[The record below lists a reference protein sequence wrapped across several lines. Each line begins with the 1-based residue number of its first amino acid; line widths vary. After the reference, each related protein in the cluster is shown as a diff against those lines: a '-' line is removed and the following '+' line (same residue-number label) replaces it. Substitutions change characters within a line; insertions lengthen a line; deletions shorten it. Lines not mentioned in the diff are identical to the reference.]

1 LIKYDISKQIMSETT
16 ISKTI
21 TSAVF
26 LFSIGI
32 IGISIISVIFP
43 ALIISQTYEFPL
55 DLNPFET
62 SPWISPIIFSTFSLV
77 IFGFL
82 HYKKKLPHVLSNA
95 INLILNFEISKKI
108 SIILGLSILAIY
120 VGLSIPELFVDES
133 EQWPDFYLLESALE
147 IWPSTDHLSVYIK
160 EQNTRYVR
168 MILLDFSQDFFQNV
182 KLLPFVASVFT
193 VIFTALIT
201 IQISKKRLAGIIA
214 MLVLLSSVTFTDFDT
229 IAVYENF
236 WVLFYLISLYSI
248 NTRWWHASPVNFI
261 LAIFS
266 KAFIATYFWM
276 NFFYIYR
283 ATIPTKT
290 KLFLFGSYGI
300 ILGITYWIFENGR
313 SIIYDD
319 IIEYDFNDF
328 LDGFTGWGNS
338 MQMDPFALLFILPLT
353 IMLFFK
359 SRNGLK
365 QADSILIL
373 LAGSI
378 LAGPLISF
386 VTDFYFIL
394 PYRFIPFVI
403 FMAVGVGL
411 LFSKKSNP

>member
-1 LIKYDISKQIMSETT
+1 MSETT
-16 ISKTI
+16 ISKSI
-21 TSAVF
+21 TYAVF

-32 IGISIISVIFP
+32 IGISVISVIFP

-62 SPWISPIIFSTFSLV
+62 SPWTLPIFFTAIFLL

-82 HYKKKLPHVLSNA
+82 HYKKKLPSSLSNG
-95 INLILNFEISKKI
+95 INFILNLEISRKI
-108 SIILGLSILAIY
+108 SIILGLSILVIY
-120 VGLSIPELFVDES
+120 IGFSIPELFIDES
-133 EQWPDFYLLESALE
+133 EQWPDFLVLEEALN
-147 IWPSTDHLSVYIK
+147 IWPSTDHLSVYVK

-168 MILLDFSQDFFQNV
+168 MILLDFSQEFFQNI
-182 KLLPFVASVFT
+182 KLLPFVASIFT
-193 VIFTALIT
+193 IVLTALIT

-248 NTRWWHASPVNFI
+248 NKRWWHSSPINFI
-261 LAIFS
+261 LSIFS

-319 IIEYDFNDF
+319 IIRYDFNAF

-338 MQMDPFALLFILPLT
+338 LQLDPVALLLILPLT
-353 IMLFFK
+353 VMLFFK

-394 PYRFIPFVI
+394 PYRFIPFII
-403 FMAVGVGL
+403 FMSIGVGL
-411 LFSKKSNP
+411 LFSKKINP

>member
-1 LIKYDISKQIMSETT
+1 MSESG

-21 TSAVF
+21 TSAAF

-32 IGISIISVIFP
+32 IGVSIISVIFP

-55 DLNPFET
+55 DLNPFEI
-62 SPWISPIIFSTFSLV
+62 SPWILPIFFSAIFLI

-82 HYKKKLPHVLSNA
+82 HYKKKLPFTLSNT
-95 INLILNFEISKKI
+95 INQIINFEISKRI
-108 SIILGLSILAIY
+108 SIILGISILSIYI
-120 VGLSIPELFVDES
+120 GLSVPELFIDES
-133 EQWPDFYLLESALE
+133 EQWPDFLVLESTLN
-147 IWPSTDHLSVYIK
+147 IWPSTDHLSVYVK

-168 MILLDFSQDFFQNV
+168 MILLDFSQEFFENI
-182 KLLPFVASVFT
+182 KLLPFVASIFT

-214 MLVLLSSVTFTDFDT
+214 MLVLLSSTTFTDFDT

-248 NTRWWHASPVNFI
+248 NKRWWHASPVSFI
-261 LAIFS
+261 LSIFT
-266 KAFIATYFWM
+266 KAFIVTYFWM
-276 NFFYIYR
+276 NLFYIYR
-283 ATIPTKT
+283 ATIPKRT
-290 KLFLFGSYGI
+290 KLFLFGSYGL

-319 IIEYDFNDF
+319 IVRYDLNAF

-338 MQMDPFALLFILPLT
+338 MQLDPFALVIILPLT
-353 IMLFFK
+353 VMLFFK

-365 QADSILIL
+365 QADSIMILI
-373 LAGSI
+373 AGSI
-378 LAGPLISF
+378 LAGPLISLI
-386 VTDFYFIL
+386 TDFYFIL
-394 PYRFIPFVI
+394 PYRFIPFIV
-403 FMAVGVGL
+403 FMAIGIGL
-411 LFSKKSNP
+411 LFSKKD

>member
-1 LIKYDISKQIMSETT
+1 MSETR
-16 ISKTI
+16 ISKII
-21 TSAVF
+21 TNTTF

-32 IGISIISVIFP
+32 IGISVISVIFP

-62 SPWISPIIFSTFSLV
+62 SPWLLPIFFSVISLLT
-77 IFGFL
+77 FGFL
-82 HYKKKLPHVLSNA
+82 HYKKKLPFSLSNT
-95 INLILNFEISKKI
+95 IDLILNFELSKRI

-120 VGLSIPELFVDES
+120 IGFTIPELFIDES
-133 EQWPDFYLLESALE
+133 EQWPDYIVLESALN

-168 MILLDFSQDFFQNV
+168 MILLEFSQDIFQNI
-182 KLLPFVASVFT
+182 KFLPFVASVFT

-201 IQISKKRLAGIIA
+201 IQLSKKRFAGIIA

-248 NTRWWHASPVNFI
+248 NKRWWHASPVNFI
-261 LAIFS
+261 LSIFT
-266 KAFIATYFWM
+266 KAFTSTYFWM

-283 ATIPTKT
+283 STIPTKT
-290 KLFLFGSYGI
+290 KLLLFASYGI
-300 ILGITYWIFENGR
+300 VLGITYWIFENGR

-319 IIEYDFNDF
+319 IIRYDFNAF

-338 MQMDPFALLFILPLT
+338 MQLEPFVLLFILPLT
-353 IMLFFK
+353 VMLFFK

-365 QADSILIL
+365 QADSIMIL

-378 LAGPLISF
+378 LAGPLISL

-403 FMAVGVGL
+403 FMAIAVGL
-411 LFSKKSNP
+411 LFSKKINPE

>member
-1 LIKYDISKQIMSETT
+1 MVESK

-21 TSAVF
+21 TNAAF
-26 LFSIGI
+26 LFTIGV
-32 IGISIISVIFP
+32 IGISVISVIFP

-62 SPWISPIIFSTFSLV
+62 SPWLLPIFFSVISVLT
-77 IFGFL
+77 FGFL
-82 HYKKKLPHVLSNA
+82 HYKKKLPFSLSNT
-95 INLILNFEISKKI
+95 INLILNFELSKRI

-120 VGLSIPELFVDES
+120 IGFTIPELFIDES
-133 EQWPDFYLLESALE
+133 EQWPDYIVLESALN

-168 MILLDFSQDFFQNV
+168 MILLEFSQDIFQNI
-182 KLLPFVASVFT
+182 KFLPFVASVFT

-201 IQISKKRLAGIIA
+201 IQLSKKRFAGIIA

-248 NTRWWHASPVNFI
+248 NKKWWHASPVNFI
-261 LAIFS
+261 LSIFT
-266 KAFIATYFWM
+266 KAFTATYFWM

-290 KLFLFGSYGI
+290 KLLLFASYGI

-319 IIEYDFNDF
+319 IIRYDFNAF

-338 MQMDPFALLFILPLT
+338 MQVDPFVLLFILPLT
-353 IMLFFK
+353 VMLFFK

-365 QADSILIL
+365 QADSIMIL

-394 PYRFIPFVI
+394 PYRFIPFIV
-403 FMAVGVGL
+403 FMAIGVGL
-411 LFSKKSNP
+411 LFSKKINP

>member
-1 LIKYDISKQIMSETT
+1 MSETRV
-16 ISKTI
+16 SKTI
-21 TSAVF
+21 TNVAF
-26 LFSIGI
+26 LISIGI

-43 ALIISQTYEFPL
+43 ALIISQTYEFSL

-62 SPWISPIIFSTFSLV
+62 SPWVLPIFFSTVSLLV
-77 IFGFL
+77 FGFL
-82 HYKKKLPHVLSNA
+82 HYKKKLPFVLSNI
-95 INLILNFEISKKI
+95 INFILNFEISKNV
-108 SIILGLSILAIY
+108 SIILGLSILIIY
-120 VGLSIPELFVDES
+120 IGLSFPELFVDET
-133 EQWPDFYLLESALE
+133 EQWPDFHVLEASLN
-147 IWPSTDHLSVYIK
+147 IWPSTDHLSVYVK

-168 MILLDFSQDFFQNV
+168 MILLDFSQEFFQNI

-214 MLVLLSSVTFTDFDT
+214 MLVLLSSITFTDFDT

-261 LAIFS
+261 LSIFT

-290 KLFLFGSYGI
+290 KLFLFASYGLV
-300 ILGITYWIFENGR
+300 LGITYWIFENGR

-319 IIEYDFNDF
+319 IIQYDFNDF

-338 MQMDPFALLFILPLT
+338 MQLDPFALLIILPLT
-353 IMLFFK
+353 VMLFFK
-359 SRNGLK
+359 SRSGLK
-365 QADSILIL
+365 QADSIMIL

-394 PYRFIPFVI
+394 PYRFIPFII
-403 FMAVGVGL
+403 FMAIGVGL
-411 LFSKKSNP
+411 LFSKKTSPD

>member
-1 LIKYDISKQIMSETT
+1 MSENR

-21 TSAVF
+21 TSAAF
-26 LFSIGI
+26 LFSIVI
-32 IGISIISVIFP
+32 VGISVISVIFP

-55 DLNPFET
+55 DLNPVET
-62 SPWISPIIFSTFSLV
+62 SPWLLPILFSAISLLF
-77 IFGFL
+77 FGFL
-82 HYKKKLPHVLSNA
+82 HYKKKLPFTLSNA
-95 INLILNFEISKKI
+95 INLILNFEISKRF
-108 SIILGLSILAIY
+108 SIILGISILSIYI
-120 VGLSIPELFVDES
+120 GLSVPELFIDES
-133 EQWPDFYLLESALE
+133 EQWPDFRVLESALN

-168 MILLDFSQDFFQNV
+168 MILLDFSQEFFQNI
-182 KLLPFVASVFT
+182 KLLPFVASIFT

-248 NTRWWHASPVNFI
+248 NTKWWHASPVNFI
-261 LAIFS
+261 LSIFT

-276 NFFYIYR
+276 NIFYIYR

-290 KLFLFGSYGI
+290 KLFLFGSYGLV
-300 ILGITYWIFENGR
+300 LGITYWIFENGR

-319 IIEYDFNDF
+319 IIRYDFNAF
-328 LDGFTGWGNS
+328 LEGFTGWGNS
-338 MQMDPFALLFILPLT
+338 MQVDPFALVIILPLT
-353 IMLFFK
+353 VMLIFK

-365 QADSILIL
+365 QADSIMVLI
-373 LAGSI
+373 AGSI
-378 LAGPLISF
+378 VAGPLISL

-394 PYRFIPFVI
+394 PYRFIPFII
-403 FMAVGVGL
+403 FMSIGVGL
-411 LFSKKSNP
+411 LFSKKINP

>member
-1 LIKYDISKQIMSETT
+1 MSESG

-21 TSAVF
+21 TSAAF

-32 IGISIISVIFP
+32 IGVSIISVIFP

-55 DLNPFET
+55 DLNPFEI
-62 SPWISPIIFSTFSLV
+62 SPWILPIFFSAIFLI

-82 HYKKKLPHVLSNA
+82 HYKKKLPFTLSNA
-95 INLILNFEISKKI
+95 INQIINFEISKRI
-108 SIILGLSILAIY
+108 SIILGISILSIYI
-120 VGLSIPELFVDES
+120 GLSVPELFIDES
-133 EQWPDFYLLESALE
+133 EQWPDFLVLESALN
-147 IWPSTDHLSVYIK
+147 IWPSTDHLSVYVK

-168 MILLDFSQDFFQNV
+168 MILLDFSQEFFENI
-182 KLLPFVASVFT
+182 KLLPFVASIFT

-214 MLVLLSSVTFTDFDT
+214 MLVLLSSTTFTDFDT

-248 NTRWWHASPVNFI
+248 NKRWWHASPVSFN
-261 LAIFS
+261 LSIFT

-276 NFFYIYR
+276 NLFYIYR

-290 KLFLFGSYGI
+290 KLYIFGSYGI

-319 IIEYDFNDF
+319 IIRYDFNAF

-338 MQMDPFALLFILPLT
+338 LQLDPVALLLILPLT
-353 IMLFFK
+353 VMLFFK

-394 PYRFIPFVI
+394 PYRFIPFII
-403 FMAVGVGL
+403 FMSIGVGL
-411 LFSKKSNP
+411 LFSKKINP

>member
-1 LIKYDISKQIMSETT
+1 MSETT
-16 ISKTI
+16 ISKSI
-21 TSAVF
+21 TYAVF

-32 IGISIISVIFP
+32 IGISVISVIFP

-62 SPWISPIIFSTFSLV
+62 SPWALPIISTTISLL

-82 HYKKKLPHVLSNA
+82 HYKKKLPFSLSNG
-95 INLILNFEISKKI
+95 INFILNFEISRKI
-108 SIILGLSILAIY
+108 SIILGLSILVIY
-120 VGLSIPELFVDES
+120 IGFSIPELFIDEA
-133 EQWPDFYLLESALE
+133 EQWPDFLVLEESLN
-147 IWPSTDHLSVYIK
+147 IWPSTDHLSVYVK

-168 MILLDFSQDFFQNV
+168 MILLDFSQEFFQNI
-182 KLLPFVASVFT
+182 KLLPFVASIFT
-193 VIFTALIT
+193 IVLTALIT

-248 NTRWWHASPVNFI
+248 NKRWWHSSPINFI
-261 LAIFS
+261 LSIFS

-319 IIEYDFNDF
+319 IIRYDFNAF

-338 MQMDPFALLFILPLT
+338 MQLDPFALLFILPLSV
-353 IMLFFK
+353 MLFFK

-394 PYRFIPFVI
+394 PYRFIPFI
-403 FMAVGVGL
+403 ILMSICVGL
-411 LFSKKSNP
+411 LFSKKINP

>member
-1 LIKYDISKQIMSETT
+1 MSETR
-16 ISKTI
+16 ISKII
-21 TSAVF
+21 TNTTF

-32 IGISIISVIFP
+32 IGISVISVIFP

-62 SPWISPIIFSTFSLV
+62 SPWLLPIFFSVISLLT
-77 IFGFL
+77 FGFL
-82 HYKKKLPHVLSNA
+82 HYKKKLPFSLSNT
-95 INLILNFEISKKI
+95 IDLILNFELSKRI

-120 VGLSIPELFVDES
+120 IGFTIPELFIDES
-133 EQWPDFYLLESALE
+133 EQWPDYVVLESALN

-168 MILLDFSQDFFQNV
+168 MILLEFSQDIFQNI
-182 KLLPFVASVFT
+182 KFLPFVASVFT

-201 IQISKKRLAGIIA
+201 IQLSKKRFAGIIA

-248 NTRWWHASPVNFI
+248 NKRWWHASPVNFI
-261 LAIFS
+261 LSIFT
-266 KAFIATYFWM
+266 KAFTATYFWM

-290 KLFLFGSYGI
+290 KLLLFASYGI
-300 ILGITYWIFENGR
+300 VLGITYWIFENGR

-319 IIEYDFNDF
+319 IIRYDFNAF

-338 MQMDPFALLFILPLT
+338 MQLEPFVLLFILPLT
-353 IMLFFK
+353 VMLFFK

-365 QADSILIL
+365 QADSIMIL

-378 LAGPLISF
+378 LAGPLISL

-403 FMAVGVGL
+403 FMAIAVGL
-411 LFSKKSNP
+411 LFSKKINPE

>member
-1 LIKYDISKQIMSETT
+1 MSESG

-21 TSAVF
+21 TSAAF

-32 IGISIISVIFP
+32 IGVSIISVIFP

-55 DLNPFET
+55 DLNPFEI
-62 SPWISPIIFSTFSLV
+62 SPWILPIFFSAIFLI

-82 HYKKKLPHVLSNA
+82 HYKKKLPFTLSNA
-95 INLILNFEISKKI
+95 INQIINFEISKRI
-108 SIILGLSILAIY
+108 SIILGISILSIYI
-120 VGLSIPELFVDES
+120 GLSVPELFIDES
-133 EQWPDFYLLESALE
+133 EQWPDFLVLESALN
-147 IWPSTDHLSVYIK
+147 IWPSTDHLSVYVK

-168 MILLDFSQDFFQNV
+168 MILLDFSQEFFENI
-182 KLLPFVASVFT
+182 KLLPFVASIFT

-214 MLVLLSSVTFTDFDT
+214 MLVLLSSTTFTDFDT

-248 NTRWWHASPVNFI
+248 NKRWWHASPVSFI
-261 LAIFS
+261 LSIFT

-276 NFFYIYR
+276 NLFYIYR
-283 ATIPTKT
+283 ATIPKRT
-290 KLFLFGSYGI
+290 KLFLFGSYGL
-300 ILGITYWIFENGR
+300 ILSITYWIFENGR

-319 IIEYDFNDF
+319 IVRYDLNAF

-338 MQMDPFALLFILPLT
+338 MQLDPFAIVIILPLT
-353 IMLFFK
+353 VMLFFK

-365 QADSILIL
+365 QADSIMILI
-373 LAGSI
+373 AGSI
-378 LAGPLISF
+378 LAGPLISLI
-386 VTDFYFIL
+386 TDFYFIL
-394 PYRFIPFVI
+394 PYRFIPFIV
-403 FMAVGVGL
+403 FMAIGIGL
-411 LFSKKSNP
+411 LFSKKN

>member
-1 LIKYDISKQIMSETT
+1 MSETI
-16 ISKTI
+16 ISKSI
-21 TSAVF
+21 TYVVF

-32 IGISIISVIFP
+32 IGISVISVIFP
-43 ALIISQTYEFPL
+43 ALIISQTYEFPI
-55 DLNPFET
+55 DLNPFEI
-62 SPWISPIIFSTFSLV
+62 SPWATPIILSVISLLV
-77 IFGFL
+77 FGFL
-82 HYKKKLPHVLSNA
+82 HYKKKLPSTLSNTV
-95 INLILNFEISKKI
+95 NLILNFEISKKI
-108 SIILGLSILAIY
+108 AIILGLSILVIY
-120 VGLSIPELFVDES
+120 IGFSIPELFIDES
-133 EQWPDFYLLESALE
+133 EQHPDFLVLESALN
-147 IWPSTDHLSVYIK
+147 IWPSTDHISVYIK

-168 MILLDFSQDFFQNV
+168 MILLDFSQDFFQNI
-182 KLLPFVASVFT
+182 KLLPFVASIST

-201 IQISKKRLAGIIA
+201 IQLSQKRLAGIIA
-214 MLVLLSSVTFTDFDT
+214 MLILLSSVTFTDFDT

-248 NTRWWHASPVNFI
+248 NKKWWHASPVNFI
-261 LAIFS
+261 LSIFT
-266 KAFIATYFWM
+266 KAFTATYFWM

-300 ILGITYWIFENGR
+300 VLGITYWIFENGR

-319 IIEYDFNDF
+319 IIRYDFNAF

-338 MQMDPFALLFILPLT
+338 MQLDPFVLLFIIPLT
-353 IMLFFK
+353 VMLFFK

-378 LAGPLISF
+378 LAGPFISL

-403 FMAVGVGL
+403 FMAIGVGL
-411 LFSKKSNP
+411 LFSKKN

>member
-1 LIKYDISKQIMSETT
+1 MSESG

-21 TSAVF
+21 TSAAF

-32 IGISIISVIFP
+32 IGVSIISVIFP

-55 DLNPFET
+55 DLNPFEI
-62 SPWISPIIFSTFSLV
+62 SPWILPIFFSAIFLI

-82 HYKKKLPHVLSNA
+82 HYKKKLPFTLSNA
-95 INLILNFEISKKI
+95 INQIINFEISKRI
-108 SIILGLSILAIY
+108 SIILGISILSIYI
-120 VGLSIPELFVDES
+120 GLSVPELFIDES
-133 EQWPDFYLLESALE
+133 EQWPDFLVLESALN
-147 IWPSTDHLSVYIK
+147 IWPSTDHLSVYVK

-168 MILLDFSQDFFQNV
+168 MILLDFSQEFFENI
-182 KLLPFVASVFT
+182 KLLPFVASIFT

-214 MLVLLSSVTFTDFDT
+214 MLVLLSSTTFTDFDT

-248 NTRWWHASPVNFI
+248 NKRWWHASPVSFI
-261 LAIFS
+261 LSIFT

-276 NFFYIYR
+276 NLFYIYR
-283 ATIPTKT
+283 ATIPKRT
-290 KLFLFGSYGI
+290 KLFLFGSYGL

-319 IIEYDFNDF
+319 IVRYDLNAF

-338 MQMDPFALLFILPLT
+338 MQLDPFAIVIILPLT
-353 IMLFFK
+353 VMLFFK

-365 QADSILIL
+365 QADSIMILI
-373 LAGSI
+373 AGSI
-378 LAGPLISF
+378 LAGPLISLI
-386 VTDFYFIL
+386 TDFYFIL
-394 PYRFIPFVI
+394 PYRFIPFIVA
-403 FMAVGVGL
+403 MAIGIGVFL
-411 LFSKKSNP
+411 SKEN

>member
-1 LIKYDISKQIMSETT
+1 MSESG

-21 TSAVF
+21 TSAAF

-32 IGISIISVIFP
+32 IGVSIISVIFP

-55 DLNPFET
+55 DLNPFEI
-62 SPWISPIIFSTFSLV
+62 SPWILPIFFSAIFLI

-82 HYKKKLPHVLSNA
+82 HYKKKLPFTLSNA
-95 INLILNFEISKKI
+95 INQIINFEISKRI
-108 SIILGLSILAIY
+108 SIILGISILSIYI
-120 VGLSIPELFVDES
+120 GLSVPELFIDES
-133 EQWPDFYLLESALE
+133 EQWPDFLVLESALN
-147 IWPSTDHLSVYIK
+147 IWPSTDHLSVYVK

-168 MILLDFSQDFFQNV
+168 MILLDFSQEFFENI
-182 KLLPFVASVFT
+182 KLLPFVASIFT

-214 MLVLLSSVTFTDFDT
+214 MLVLLSSTTFTDFDT

-248 NTRWWHASPVNFI
+248 NKRWWHASPVSFI
-261 LAIFS
+261 LSIFTKS
-266 KAFIATYFWM
+266 FIATYFWM
-276 NFFYIYR
+276 NLFYIYR
-283 ATIPTKT
+283 ATIPKRT
-290 KLFLFGSYGI
+290 KLFLFGSYGL

-319 IIEYDFNDF
+319 IVRYDLNAF

-338 MQMDPFALLFILPLT
+338 MQLDPFALVIILPLT
-353 IMLFFK
+353 VMLFFK

-365 QADSILIL
+365 QADSIMILI
-373 LAGSI
+373 AGSI
-378 LAGPLISF
+378 LAGPLISLI
-386 VTDFYFIL
+386 TDFYFIL
-394 PYRFIPFVI
+394 PYRFIPFIV
-403 FMAVGVGL
+403 FMAIGIGL
-411 LFSKKSNP
+411 LFSKKD

>member
-1 LIKYDISKQIMSETT
+1 MSETT
-16 ISKTI
+16 ISKSI
-21 TSAVF
+21 TYTVF

-32 IGISIISVIFP
+32 IGISVISVIFP
-43 ALIISQTYEFPL
+43 ALIISQTYDFPL

-62 SPWISPIIFSTFSLV
+62 SPWALPIISIAISLF

-82 HYKKKLPHVLSNA
+82 HYKKKLPFSLSNG
-95 INLILNFEISKKI
+95 INFILNFEISRKI
-108 SIILGLSILAIY
+108 SIILGLSILVIY
-120 VGLSIPELFVDES
+120 IGFSIPELFIDEA
-133 EQWPDFYLLESALE
+133 EQWPDFLVLEEALN
-147 IWPSTDHLSVYIK
+147 IWPSTDHLSVYVK

-168 MILLDFSQDFFQNV
+168 MILLDFSQEFFQNI
-182 KLLPFVASVFT
+182 KLLPFVASIFT
-193 VIFTALIT
+193 IVLTALIT

-248 NTRWWHASPVNFI
+248 NKRWWHSSPINFI
-261 LAIFS
+261 LSIFS

-319 IIEYDFNDF
+319 IIRYDFNAF

-338 MQMDPFALLFILPLT
+338 LQLDPVALLLILPLT
-353 IMLFFK
+353 VMLFFK

-394 PYRFIPFVI
+394 PYRFIPFII
-403 FMAVGVGL
+403 FMSIGVGL
-411 LFSKKSNP
+411 LFSKKINP

>member
-1 LIKYDISKQIMSETT
+1 MSETR
-16 ISKTI
+16 ISKII
-21 TSAVF
+21 TNTTF

-32 IGISIISVIFP
+32 IGISVISVIFP

-62 SPWISPIIFSTFSLV
+62 SPWLLPIFFSVISLLT
-77 IFGFL
+77 FGFL
-82 HYKKKLPHVLSNA
+82 HYKKKLPFSLSNT
-95 INLILNFEISKKI
+95 IDLILNFELSKRI
-108 SIILGLSILAIY
+108 SIILGISILAIY
-120 VGLSIPELFVDES
+120 IGFTIPELFIDES
-133 EQWPDFYLLESALE
+133 EQWPDYIVLESALN

-168 MILLDFSQDFFQNV
+168 MILLEFSQDIFQNI
-182 KLLPFVASVFT
+182 KFLPFVASVFT

-201 IQISKKRLAGIIA
+201 IQLSKKRFAGIIA

-248 NTRWWHASPVNFI
+248 NKKWWHASPVNFI
-261 LAIFS
+261 LSIFT
-266 KAFIATYFWM
+266 KAFTATYFWM

-290 KLFLFGSYGI
+290 KLLLFASYGI
-300 ILGITYWIFENGR
+300 VLGITYWIFENGR

-319 IIEYDFNDF
+319 IIRYDFNAF

-338 MQMDPFALLFILPLT
+338 MQLEPFVLLFILPLT
-353 IMLFFK
+353 VMLFFK

-365 QADSILIL
+365 QADSIMIL

-378 LAGPLISF
+378 LAGPFISL

-403 FMAVGVGL
+403 FMAIAVGL
-411 LFSKKSNP
+411 LFSKKINPE

>member
-1 LIKYDISKQIMSETT
+1 MSETT
-16 ISKTI
+16 ISKSI
-21 TSAVF
+21 TYAVF

-32 IGISIISVIFP
+32 IGISVISVIFP

-55 DLNPFET
+55 DLNPFEI
-62 SPWISPIIFSTFSLV
+62 SPWALPIISTATSLFV
-77 IFGFL
+77 FGFL
-82 HYKKKLPHVLSNA
+82 HYKKKLPSSLSNG
-95 INLILNFEISKKI
+95 INFILNLEISRKI
-108 SIILGLSILAIY
+108 SIILGLSILVIY
-120 VGLSIPELFVDES
+120 IGFSIPELFIDES
-133 EQWPDFYLLESALE
+133 EQWPDFLVLEEALN
-147 IWPSTDHLSVYIK
+147 IWPSTDHLSVYVK

-168 MILLDFSQDFFQNV
+168 MILLDSSQEFFQNI
-182 KLLPFVASVFT
+182 KLLPFVASIFT
-193 VIFTALIT
+193 IVFTALIT

-248 NTRWWHASPVNFI
+248 NKRWWHSSPINFI
-261 LAIFS
+261 LSIFS

-319 IIEYDFNDF
+319 IIRYDFNAF

-338 MQMDPFALLFILPLT
+338 MQLDPFALLFILPLT
-353 IMLFFK
+353 VMLFFK

-394 PYRFIPFVI
+394 PYRFIPFII
-403 FMAVGVGL
+403 FMSIGVGL
-411 LFSKKSNP
+411 LFSKKINP

>member
-1 LIKYDISKQIMSETT
+1 MSETT
-16 ISKTI
+16 ISKSI
-21 TSAVF
+21 TYAVF

-32 IGISIISVIFP
+32 IGISVISVIFP

-55 DLNPFET
+55 DLNPFEI
-62 SPWISPIIFSTFSLV
+62 SPWALPIIFTAISLL

-82 HYKKKLPHVLSNA
+82 HYKKKLPFSLSNG
-95 INLILNFEISKKI
+95 INFILNFEISKKV
-108 SIILGLSILAIY
+108 SIILGLSILVIY
-120 VGLSIPELFVDES
+120 IGFSIPELFIDEA
-133 EQWPDFYLLESALE
+133 EQWPDFLVLEEALN
-147 IWPSTDHLSVYIK
+147 IWPSTDHLSVYVK

-168 MILLDFSQDFFQNV
+168 MILLDFSQEFFQNI
-182 KLLPFVASVFT
+182 KLLPFVASIFT
-193 VIFTALIT
+193 IVFTALIT

-248 NTRWWHASPVNFI
+248 NKRWWHSSPINFI
-261 LAIFS
+261 LSIFS

-300 ILGITYWIFENGR
+300 IFGITYWIFENGR

-319 IIEYDFNDF
+319 IIRYDFNAF

-338 MQMDPFALLFILPLT
+338 LQLDPVALLLILPLT
-353 IMLFFK
+353 VMLFFK

-378 LAGPLISF
+378 LAGPVISF

-394 PYRFIPFVI
+394 PYRFIPFII
-403 FMAVGVGL
+403 FMSIGVGL
-411 LFSKKSNP
+411 LFSKKINP